1 MTAQKSPKVPKV
13 SIHVRVP
20 LTLVE
25 RFREIGESLS
35 LDADSTLYR
44 WALEAFV
51 ADVDSEEDPPPMPVV
66 TKMARMVKNP
76 KALSRKKAG

>member
-1 MTAQKSPKVPKV
+1 
-13 SIHVRVP
+13 

-51 ADVDSEEDPPPMPVV
+51 ADVDSEEDPPPMSVV
-66 TKMARMVKNP
+66 TKMARMVNEP
-76 KALSRKKAG
+76 GIFSRKKAG